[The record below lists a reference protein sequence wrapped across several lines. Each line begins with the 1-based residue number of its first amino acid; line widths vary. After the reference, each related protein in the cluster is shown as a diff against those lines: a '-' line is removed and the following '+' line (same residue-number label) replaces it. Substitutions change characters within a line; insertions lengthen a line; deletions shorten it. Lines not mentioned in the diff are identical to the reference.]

1 MKYAVASLML
11 LALLAWP
18 AAAQGPG
25 DPAPGRMWPQLIR
38 YLELTPQQVLEL
50 ARIQT
55 EWSRYLAA
63 KSRRVAQVESEIRQ
77 ATQAPVV
84 DPMALGVRYLELEA
98 ICRESRDTDRKYREQ
113 ARKLMTVQ
121 QMTRLASLEQAYRLM
136 PVIAEADAAKLVDAP
151 MPGLNLGLLGAQG
164 ARAYPG
170 CRFSAPGP
178 QPATTNSDPEVGE
191 PEN

>member
-1 MKYAVASLML
+1 MKYAVAFLT

-50 ARIQT
+50 ARIQS
-55 EWSRYLAA
+55 EWSRYLAT
-63 KSRRVAQVESEIRQ
+63 KSRRVAQVEREIRE
-77 ATQAPVV
+77 ATLAPVV

-98 ICRESRDTDRKYREQ
+98 ICRESRDTDRKYHEQ
-113 ARKLMTVQ
+113 ARKLLTAQ
-121 QMTRLASLEQAYRLM
+121 QMSRLASLEQAYRLL
-136 PVIAEADAAKLVDAP
+136 PVIAEADAAKLIDAP
-151 MPGLNLGLLGAQG
+151 MPGLNLAMLGAAS

-170 CRFSAPGP
+170 CRFGAPVP
-178 QPATTNSDPEVGE
+178 QPAGPNSADEGAG

>member
-1 MKYAVASLML
+1 MKYAAAFVM

-18 AAAQGPG
+18 AAAQGPS

-63 KSRRVAQVESEIRQ
+63 KSRRVAQVEGEIRQ
-77 ATQAPVV
+77 ATLAPVV

-98 ICRESRDTDRKYREQ
+98 ICRESRETDKKYREQ
-113 ARKLMTVQ
+113 ARKLMTPQ
-121 QMTRLASLEQAYRLM
+121 QVTRLASLEQAYRLL
-136 PVIAEADAAKLVDAP
+136 PVIAEADAAKLIDAP
-151 MPGLNLGLLGAQG
+151 LPGLNVSMLGA
-164 ARAYPG
+164 APSRAYPG
-170 CRFSAPGP
+170 CRFGVPAP
-178 QPATTNSDPEVGE
+178 QTATPNSETEGNE

>member
-1 MKYAVASLML
+1 MKYATAFVM

-25 DPAPGRMWPQLIR
+25 DPTPGRMWPQLIR

-63 KSRRVAQVESEIRQ
+63 KTRRVSQVEGEIRQ
-77 ATQAPVV
+77 ATLAPVV

-98 ICRESRDTDRKYREQ
+98 ICRESRETDKKYREQ
-113 ARKLMTVQ
+113 ARKLMTPQ
-121 QMTRLASLEQAYRLM
+121 QMTRLASLEQAYRLL

-151 MPGLNLGLLGAQG
+151 LPGLNPAMLGAVPP
-164 ARAYPG
+164 RAYPG
-170 CRFSAPGP
+170 CRFGVPVP
-178 QPATTNSDPEVGE
+178 QPATRNSETEGGE

>member
-1 MKYAVASLML
+1 MKYAIAFLM

-25 DPAPGRMWPQLIR
+25 DPAPGRMWQQLIR

-50 ARIQT
+50 GRIQT
-55 EWSRYLAA
+55 EWSRYLAT

-77 ATQAPVV
+77 ATQAAVL
-84 DPMALGVRYLELEA
+84 DPMALGVRYVELEA
-98 ICRESRDTDRKYREQ
+98 ICRESRDTDRRFREQ
-113 ARKLMTVQ
+113 ARKLMTAQ
-121 QMTRLASLEQAYRLM
+121 QMTRLASLEQAYRFL
-136 PVIAEADAAKLVDAP
+136 PVIAEADAAKLIDAP
-151 MPGLNLGLLGAQG
+151 MPGLNLGLLGAPA

-170 CRFSAPGP
+170 CRYGAPGS
-178 QPATTNSDPEVGE
+178 QPASANSEPGAEE